1 MNKLMDVQARLF
13 NKSKKNNIYFLKKI
27 ETAMT
32 LRLGNLAFK
41 LLWGLFDVIIYIKFR
56 RFIF

>member
-1 MNKLMDVQARLF
+1 MDVQVRLF

-27 ETAMT
+27 ESAMT

-41 LLWGLFDVIIYIKFR
+41 LL
-56 RFIF
+56 